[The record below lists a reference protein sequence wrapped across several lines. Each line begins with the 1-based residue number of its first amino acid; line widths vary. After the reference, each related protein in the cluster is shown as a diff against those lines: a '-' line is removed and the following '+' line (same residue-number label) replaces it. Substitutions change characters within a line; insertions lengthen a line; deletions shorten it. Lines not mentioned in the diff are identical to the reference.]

1 LAWFAAQCAGNRAK
15 NVMGSRTMLVP
26 ASEYSDLEIEGTLAA
41 LGPWWIELVK
51 GLDSTP
57 VTELAIDGV
66 ALLGGDLTRSEA
78 ERVIDRSL
86 ILLQRAGRALATS
99 GQFGSGEG
107 TVHGLFTSG
116 GGVPKLPVDEVEV
129 DQRGVVGDV
138 QKTKKHHGRPWQA
151 LCLWSK
157 EKVDLLHAEG
167 HPITHGSA
175 GENIS
180 VTGIPW
186 EQIRPGVRLQV
197 GEVLAECSLY
207 SLPCYKNK
215 AWFADGD
222 VSRMHH
228 ETELGISRMYAS
240 VLEPGRI
247 RTGDRVV
254 LEP

>member
-1 LAWFAAQCAGNRAK
+1 
-15 NVMGSRTMLVP
+15 VLVP
-26 ASEYSDLEIEGTLAA
+26 AAEYTDVEIEGTLAA
-41 LGPWWIELVK
+41 LGPWWMELVK

-57 VTELAIDGV
+57 VTEFAIDGV

-86 ILLQRAGRALATS
+86 VLLQRAGRALAES
-99 GQFGSGEG
+99 GQFGSGSG
-107 TVHGLFTSG
+107 SVHGLFTSG

-129 DQRGVVGDV
+129 DARGVVGDV

-157 EKVDLLHAEG
+157 EKVDLLQAEG
-167 HPITHGSA
+167 HPIQPGAA

-180 VTGIPW
+180 VTGIAW
-186 EQIRPGVRLQV
+186 EQIRPGVRLQI
-197 GEVLAECSLY
+197 GDVLAECSLY
-207 SLPCYKNK
+207 ALPCYKNK
-215 AWFADGD
+215 AWFSDGD
-222 VSRMHH
+222 FTRMHH
-228 ETELGISRMYAS
+228 EAEPGISRMYAS